1 MRLIPSKPLSCL
13 GTAVVAV
20 VVGGV
25 VLVGCDVVELD
36 ELGDFSDFGGVDD
49 IDMNLP
55 GGGADPD
62 ASASP
67 EDEEGEASAYGV
79 PASCDAAG
87 AATAVGD
94 LAPGPALTESLTE
107 VEGIEGAEQLMCSYS
122 DGSTE
127 PGTPTFT
134 LVYTV
139 NVDPSANPDVVQVP
153 GAEAEM
159 NWEVDVDVD
168 VDTYHNDDTDELGGD
183 LEYVGTVDGSSRQ
196 LFLSLPGDF
205 HVAAIAFGEDVAR
218 EDLERV
224 VMTAA
229 ESVRN

>member
-25 VLVGCDVVELD
+25 VLVGCDVVDLD
-36 ELGDFSDFGGVDD
+36 EVGDFGSLED
-49 IDMNLP
+49 IDMELP
-55 GGGADPD
+55 EGGVIASGDP
-62 ASASP
+62 SP
-67 EDEEGEASAYGV
+67 EEEASAYGL
-79 PASCDAAG
+79 PESCAAAG
-87 AATAVGD
+87 AAEVVGD
-94 LAPGPALTESLTE
+94 LAPGPVLAEESGA
-107 VEGIEGAEQLMCSYS
+107 VEGIDDAEQLTCSFS

-127 PGTPTFT
+127 PGTPVFT
-134 LVYTV
+134 LVFTS
-139 NVDPSANPDVVQVP
+139 NADPSANPDVVRVP

-168 VDTYHNDDTDELGGD
+168 VDTYQNDETDALGGD

-205 HVAAIAFGEDVAR
+205 YVAAIAFGEDVAR

-229 ESVRN
+229 EQVRG